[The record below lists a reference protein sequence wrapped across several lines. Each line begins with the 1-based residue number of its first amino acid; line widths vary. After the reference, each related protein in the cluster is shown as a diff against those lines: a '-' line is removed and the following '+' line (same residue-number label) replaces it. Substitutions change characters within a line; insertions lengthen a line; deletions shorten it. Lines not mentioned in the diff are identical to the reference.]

1 MGALLGWLLSAFGSA
16 VGYSVVRFA
25 AWKVLLWTM
34 AITVFPVLIMR
45 AVYMLIEQVQTTLLN
60 TVSDPSISMDPSSLV
75 VSISGIAAWFAI
87 HLKLVEGFSILM
99 SAVAFRM
106 AIRMIPFVR
115 L

>member
-1 MGALLGWLLSAFGSA
+1 MGALLAWLLSAFGSA

-25 AWKVLLWTM
+25 AWKIFLWTM
-34 AITVFPVLIMR
+34 VITVLPVLISR
-45 AVYMLIEQVQTTLLN
+45 AIYMLIETLQGTLTSIDGTTG
-60 TVSDPSISMDPSSLV
+60 VSEYIFNFT
-75 VSISGIAAWFAI
+75 GIAAWFAI
-87 HLKLVEGFSILM
+87 HLKLVEGFALIM

>member
-1 MGALLGWLLSAFGSA
+1 MGALLAWLLSAFGSA

-25 AWKVLLWTM
+25 AWKIFLWTIV
-34 AITVFPVLIMR
+34 ITVLPVLISR
-45 AVYMLIEQVQTTLLN
+45 AIYMLVETLQGTLTSIDGTTG
-60 TVSDPSISMDPSSLV
+60 VSSYIFDFT
-75 VSISGIAAWFAI
+75 GIAAWFAI
-87 HLKLVEGFSILM
+87 HLKLVEGFALIM